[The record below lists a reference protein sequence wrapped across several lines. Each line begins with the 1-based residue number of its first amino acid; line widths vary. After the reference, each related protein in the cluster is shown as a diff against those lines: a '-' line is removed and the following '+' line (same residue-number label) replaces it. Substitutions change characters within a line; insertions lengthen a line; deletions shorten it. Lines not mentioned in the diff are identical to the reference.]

1 MNPVQN
7 QSSLGTRSGNGERP
21 SVSEHGLM
29 ALPAESRQR
38 INPFAVK
45 VFRARLRKNRCW
57 EFQNGRRKIEI
68 YPQSFDVSYEEMTA
82 TALVLQNISQMV
94 SPHLVVPHSIHV
106 YLFDVDSNQPHAGG
120 SEMIFSRVPKDKCQ
134 PDAALAHE
142 AGHVIYQH
150 NLWRRVVNDP
160 RFTSE
165 MRWAVQ
171 AELGNMELVSPHVL
185 SFEELFSDLL
195 AVLYARDGRAMVD
208 HLAAC
213 PWLKEHHI
221 QSRDFTRPEPAPYP
235 DADVAPYGLPGTR
248 FLIGQSCLTQTLQ
261 ANNEGPF
268 LRRMFDL
275 LYEEFAGFHLGNH
288 PAGSDFDRRADERLS
303 RAVSKAMSEV

>member
-1 MNPVQN
+1 
-7 QSSLGTRSGNGERP
+7 
-21 SVSEHGLM
+21 M
-29 ALPAESRQR
+29 AAPGESRQR

-45 VFRARLRKNRCW
+45 VFPARLRRNRCW
-57 EFQNGRRKIEI
+57 EFQNGRRRIEI

-82 TALVLQNISQMV
+82 TALVLQKISQMV
-94 SPHLVVPHSIHV
+94 SPHLVVPYSIRV
-106 YLFDVDSNQPHAGG
+106 YLFDADSSQQHAGG
-120 SEMIFSRVPKDKCQ
+120 SEMILSRVPKNEGR

-171 AELGNMELVSPHVL
+171 AELNNMELVSPHVL

-208 HLAAC
+208 FLSATY
-213 PWLKEHHI
+213 PGLKEHHI
-221 QSRDFTRPEPAPYP
+221 QIRDFTRTEPAPYP
-235 DADVAPYGLPGTR
+235 DADVAPYGLSGTR
-248 FLIGQSCLTQTLQ
+248 FLIGQSCLTHTLQ

-275 LYEEFAGFHLGNH
+275 LYQEYADFHLGNH
-288 PAGSDFDRRADERLS
+288 PAEHELDHRCDQRLS
-303 RAVSKAMSEV
+303 RAVSKVYSEQSEPAGADFSSVVLFPGMPS